1 MSGYEKYVKNQLI
14 CLLGKNSESL
24 NFINDLM
31 VTGDLLFFGG
41 SIRDICLFPDNP
53 PSPRDFDIAIKF
65 KDFNKFEEIVKKY
78 DFRKNRF
85 GGYKFNIANIE
96 FDVWNL
102 ENTWAFENTN
112 LQASEENLAKSVY
125 LNIDGIVYN
134 FNKCRLYDDL
144 FKTSISAGK
153 LDINLERNP
162 QVELNLLRAIV
173 FKEKYREKY
182 ELSFSNKLRK
192 VFKKYLDESQMKLV
206 DQLYDLQVGHYKTYY
221 LSKEE
226 IQRELQYV

>member
-53 PSPRDFDIAIKF
+53 PTPRDFDIAIKF
-65 KDFNKFEEIVKKY
+65 KDFNKFEEVIKNY
-78 DFRKNRF
+78 DFRINRF
-85 GGYKFNIANIE
+85 GGYKFNVAKIE

-102 ENTWAFENTN
+102 ENTWAFKNTN

-134 FNKCRLYDDL
+134 FNKSRLYDEL

-173 FKEKYREKY
+173 FKDKYREKY
-182 ELSFSNKLRK
+182 KLIYSNKLRN
-192 VFKKYLDESQMKLV
+192 VFKKYLDENPTELV
-206 DQLYDLQVGHYKTYY
+206 DQLYDLQVGHYKIDY